1 MLFVLSLKMFSFCFY
16 FRGTCNMRKT
26 DEENTIPYFVP
37 CKAYGLVSYKMTEV
51 FGEGDLDG
59 PFALEN

>member
-1 MLFVLSLKMFSFCFY
+1 
-16 FRGTCNMRKT
+16 MRKP

-37 CKAYGLVSYKMTEV
+37 CKAYGLVSYKITEV